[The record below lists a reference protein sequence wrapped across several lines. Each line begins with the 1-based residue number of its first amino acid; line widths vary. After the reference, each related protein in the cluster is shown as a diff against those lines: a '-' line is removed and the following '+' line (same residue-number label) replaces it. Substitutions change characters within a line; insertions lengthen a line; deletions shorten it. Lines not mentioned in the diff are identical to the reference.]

1 MDPPS
6 QINYIDHN
14 SILIINPKGIMKQLY
29 VPFRVQ
35 VIQDTTILKIHTWVY
50 VEEVMPHDQNKLL
63 YRITTHW
70 WPYNIF
76 RIQIH
81 F

>member
-1 MDPPS
+1 MGPP
-6 QINYIDHN
+6 QITYIDHN
-14 SILIINPKGIMKQLY
+14 SILVINHRGKNRQIF

-35 VIQDTTILKIHTWVY
+35 VMQETNILKIHTWVY
-50 VEEVMPHDQNKLL
+50 IEEVMPQDQNKML
-63 YRITTHW
+63 YRVTSNW
-70 WPYNIF
+70 WAYNIF

>member
-1 MDPPS
+1 MDPPP
-6 QINYIDHN
+6 QINYVDHN
-14 SILIINPKGIMKQLY
+14 SILIINPRGKMRQLY

-35 VIQDTTILKIHTWVY
+35 VVQNTSILKIHTWVW
-50 VEEVMPHDQNKLL
+50 VEEVMPNDQDKLL

-70 WPYNIF
+70 WPYHIF
-76 RIQIH
+76 RIQIQ

>member
-1 MDPPS
+1 MDPP
-6 QINYIDHN
+6 QISYIDYN
-14 SILIINPKGIMKQLY
+14 SILVINPRGKIRQIF

-35 VIQDTTILKIHTWVY
+35 VKQDTTILKINTWVV
-50 VEEVMPHDQNKLL
+50 VEEVMPHDQHKLL
-63 YRITTHW
+63 YKITSIW

>member
-1 MDPPS
+1 MDPP
-6 QINYIDHN
+6 QINYVDHN
-14 SILIINPKGIMKQLY
+14 SILIINPKGTMRQLH

-35 VIQDTTILKIHTWVY
+35 VVQNTPLLKIHTWVW
-50 VEEVMPHDQNKLL
+50 VEEVMPHDQSKLL
-63 YRITTHW
+63 YRVTSNW
-70 WPYNIF
+70 WPYHIF

>member
-1 MDPPS
+1 MDPP
-6 QINYIDHN
+6 QINYVDHN

-35 VIQDTTILKIHTWVY
+35 VIQDTTILKMNTWVI
-50 VEEVMPHDQNKLL
+50 VEEIMPHDQSKLL
-63 YRITTHW
+63 YRVTSHW
-70 WPYNIF
+70 WPYHIF

>member
-1 MDPPS
+1 MDPP
-6 QINYIDHN
+6 QINYVDRN
-14 SILIINPKGIMKQLY
+14 SILIINPNGKMRQLY

-35 VIQDTTILKIHTWVY
+35 VIQDTTVLKMNTWVI
-50 VEEVMPHDQNKLL
+50 VEEIMPHDQNKLL
-63 YRITTHW
+63 YRVTAHW
-70 WPYNIF
+70 WPYSIF

>member
-1 MDPPS
+1 MDPP
-6 QINYIDHN
+6 QINYVDHN
-14 SILIINPKGIMKQLY
+14 SILIINPKGKMRQLY

-35 VIQDTTILKIHTWVY
+35 VVQDTTILKIHTWVY
-50 VEEVMPHDQNKLL
+50 VEEVMPHDQTKLL

-70 WPYNIF
+70 WPYHIF

>member
-1 MDPPS
+1 MDPP

-14 SILIINPKGIMKQLY
+14 SILLINQNGKMRQLY

-35 VIQDTTILKIHTWVY
+35 LMQDTTILKIHTWVY
-50 VEEVMPHDQNKLL
+50 IEEVMPHDQHKLL
-63 YRITTHW
+63 YRVTSNW
-70 WPYNIF
+70 WAYNIF

>member
-1 MDPPS
+1 MDPPL
-6 QINYIDHN
+6 INYVDYN
-14 SILIINPKGIMKQLY
+14 SILLINPKGKMRQLY

-35 VIQDTTILKIHTWVY
+35 VIKDTNSLRKGVWVY
-50 VEEVMPHDQNKLL
+50 AEEVAPHNEYKLL
-63 YRITTHW
+63 YRVTSNW

-76 RIQIH
+76 RIQIQ